1 MTTSLKIDREFQITF
16 FFKIKFMHLNPYFW
30 KTPYNQLPAVPATS
44 GIVHKKVSYIIGE
57 IIHVKI
63 TPQKPPFPFVID
75 QMHPHQHTREGKFNI
90 IFIASC

>member
-1 MTTSLKIDREFQITF
+1 MPRLIKNRSRIPKNA
-16 FFKIKFMHLNPYFW
+16 FFKIQFLYLNPYFW
-30 KTPYNQLPAVPATS
+30 KTPYNQLPAVPATR

-75 QMHPHQHTREGKFNI
+75 QMHPHQHTREG
-90 IFIASC
+90 